1 MSLNERLKEVKM
13 PALVYRV
20 DSSPPLIDDDL
31 NGGIFG
37 NGFKS
42 RGNCYMLTNH
52 VRGAFMLAK
61 TG

>member
-31 NGGIFG
+31 NG
-37 NGFKS
+37 
-42 RGNCYMLTNH
+42 
-52 VRGAFMLAK
+52 
-61 TG
+61 